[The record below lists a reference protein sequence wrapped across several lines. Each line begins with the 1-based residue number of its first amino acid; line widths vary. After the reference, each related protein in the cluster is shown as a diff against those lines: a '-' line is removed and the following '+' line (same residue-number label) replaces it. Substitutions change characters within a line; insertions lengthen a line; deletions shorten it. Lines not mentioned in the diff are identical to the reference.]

1 MRLDLLLP
9 EESPPARTCPLYLER
24 VPCGFPSPAQDY
36 IEADLD
42 LNSHCVV
49 HPAATFFF
57 RVDGLSG
64 EQPGMSTGDILV
76 VDRSLTPTHGDT
88 IVASVGGEFL
98 IRKLHL
104 HGRLSLH
111 PVYGQNEP
119 VYPDPDELDIFGVI
133 THFVHRVGR
142 Q

>member
-9 EESPPARTCPLYLER
+9 EESPLARTCPLFLER

-36 IEADLD
+36 VEADLD

-76 VDRSLTPTHGDT
+76 VDRSLTPAHDDT
-88 IVASVGGEFL
+88 IVASVDGEFL

-104 HGRLSLH
+104 HGRLSLR
-111 PVYGQNEP
+111 PLYGHGETL
-119 VYPDPDELDIFGVI
+119 YPDPDALDIFGVV
-133 THFVHRVGR
+133 THFVHSTRR
-142 Q
+142 R